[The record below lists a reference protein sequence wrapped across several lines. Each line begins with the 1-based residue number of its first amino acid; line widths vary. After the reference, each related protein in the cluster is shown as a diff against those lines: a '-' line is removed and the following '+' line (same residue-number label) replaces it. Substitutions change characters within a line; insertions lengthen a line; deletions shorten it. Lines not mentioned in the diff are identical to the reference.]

1 MFRLHVVQAQF
12 GDSLILEFGTPN
24 KPRYILVDGGPTGN
38 YAADLQPALTE
49 IVGSDG
55 QLDLVVLSHVDND
68 HIVGVLD
75 LFAAMEDDQVSER
88 RPSFQVAQLWHNSF
102 ARSLDPTGEI
112 SQKLQSMMELAGA
125 ANLAMPLAMDAFY
138 GIREGNNLRLM
149 AQKLKVPVNKDFAD
163 DLILVE
169 TAKQGIKFGPFEL
182 RIAGPNRAN
191 LKALQAEWLE
201 WLAKTAAKIA
211 SDPAAAAM
219 VDRSV
224 PNLSSVVLLATCN
237 GKTVL
242 LTGDARGDHIVAGL
256 NAAKLAKR
264 GSLHVDVLKV
274 QHHGS
279 ERNAS
284 RDFFA
289 SVTADTYVLS
299 ANGKYGN
306 PDLATLQWI
315 IESARARQR
324 PITLVVTN
332 ETESTRELQRKLD
345 PATYGYTLAALPPGK
360 HSIAVTLAN

>member
-1 MFRLHVVQAQF
+1 MFKLHVVQAQF
-12 GDSLILEFGTPN
+12 GDSLILEFGTPDT
-24 KPRYILVDGGPTGN
+24 PRYILIDGGPSGN

-49 IVGSDG
+49 IVGAGG

-68 HIVGVLD
+68 HIVGVLE

-88 RPSFQVAQLWHNSF
+88 KAHIRIGQLWHNSF
-102 ARSLDPTGEI
+102 ARSIDPAGEI
-112 SQKLQSMMELAGA
+112 SQQLQSLMEMAGA
-125 ANLAMPLAMDAFY
+125 TNVAMPLAMDAFY
-138 GIREGNNLRLM
+138 GIREGNRLRLM
-149 AQKLKVPVNKDFAD
+149 AQKLNIVANKDFVD
-163 DLILVE
+163 NLILVE
-169 TAKQGIKFGPFEL
+169 TANQGIEFGPLEL

-201 WLAKTAAKIA
+201 WLAKTAAKVA

-219 VDRSV
+219 VDRSI
-224 PNLSSVVLLATCN
+224 PNLSSVVLLATCD

-256 NAAKLAKR
+256 NTAKLAER
-264 GSLHVDVLKV
+264 GKLPVDVLKV

-284 RDFFA
+284 ADFFQ

-306 PDLATLQWI
+306 PDLTTLQWI
-315 IESARARQR
+315 VESARTRQR

-332 ETESTRELQRKLD
+332 ETDSTRELQKKFD
-345 PATYGYTLAALPPGK
+345 PTVYGYALKALPPGQ
-360 HSIAVTLAN
+360 HSVAVTLAD